1 LTAAWQSAAAYRGEG
16 LSPWLFGIGR
26 NKVADFLRREGPGW
40 EPLDLSMVGAGGFD
54 GEAAEF
60 WESFGRLSAE
70 QN

>member
-1 LTAAWQSAAAYRGEG
+1 MTAAWQSAAAYRGEG